1 MMIGCNRYRLYNS
14 WRVVNVIVNVF
25 GMGMIIYSLWLL
37 KMWIQGVDRLP
48 APVELPRPWFIHVCL
63 GVGIIVCMSTLSG
76 HMVANCISKSVLG
89 VYIVSIFS
97 LLLIQVGMIVAVL
110 FRINWDG
117 EIMRYIDGR
126 HNKFKGFL
134 LFHIVI
140 CRLISILALVAQTN
154 VIVLAAIVWA
164 VGGEPAIH
172 RRISGPFDIRQSFMM
187 DYNSPVL
194 SDRGR
199 LEETL
204 KSYMDGILRN
214 PYCQIIR
221 NQS

>member
-1 MMIGCNRYRLYNS
+1 MMIGCNSYRLYNS

-48 APVELPRPWFIHVCL
+48 APNELPRPWFIHVCL

-126 HNKFKGFL
+126 HNKFKEFSSLPHSHLSLDFNFSSCGSDQCYCACCYCL
-134 LFHIVI
+134 G
-140 CRLISILALVAQTN
+140 S
-154 VIVLAAIVWA
+154 
-164 VGGEPAIH
+164 
-172 RRISGPFDIRQSFMM
+172 RRRACYSQPDFGP
-187 DYNSPVL
+187 V
-194 SDRGR
+194 
-199 LEETL
+199 
-204 KSYMDGILRN
+204 
-214 PYCQIIR
+214 
-221 NQS
+221 